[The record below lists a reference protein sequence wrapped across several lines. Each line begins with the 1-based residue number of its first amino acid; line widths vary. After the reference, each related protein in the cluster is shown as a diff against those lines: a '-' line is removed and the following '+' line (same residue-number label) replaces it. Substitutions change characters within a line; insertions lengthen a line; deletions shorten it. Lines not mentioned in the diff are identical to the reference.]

1 MSTLRHLAPKRVH
14 LRSSKMGRLTFEE
27 PPGVL
32 LLESEELPGG
42 GADLGQA
49 VLHAPDLTLVP
60 QSILA

>member
-1 MSTLRHLAPKRVH
+1 VD
-14 LRSSKMGRLTFEE
+14 RLTFEE

-32 LLESEELPGG
+32 LLEGEELPGG

-60 QSILA
+60 QSILAWSEQKI